1 MRRGGCQPGIRIR
14 IDRPQQRRAGA
25 GEVLRGQPQAEF
37 LGGGR
42 GDLAQVAE
50 EVLQLRLTGRMLQL
64 GPVEAGS
71 PRFVGDPAQPQRLRG
86 PQPERPVLR
95 LLLGCEPPGYIR
107 VLRIDAHEP
116 ILLGIKP
123 DRPLVSWAIRD
134 QDVEVNVAGRTS
146 VAAHVAAP
154 RKTATPSGTSRHEVA
169 SPSAG

>member
-1 MRRGGCQPGIRIR
+1 MGIS
-14 IDRPQQRRAGA
+14 
-25 GEVLRGQPQAEF
+25 
-37 LGGGR
+37 
-42 GDLAQVAE
+42 DLAQVAE
-50 EVLQLRLTGRMLQL
+50 EVLQFRLAGRMLQL

-95 LLLGCEPPGYIR
+95 LLLGCEPPGYIANP
-107 VLRIDAHEP
+107 RIDADEP

-134 QDVEVNVAGRTS
+134 QDVEVYVAGRTG

-154 RKTATPSGTSRHEVA
+154 EEYRNPIGDLAPQSPHPALDEFLTDHPAHLSSLTPHRRIPPPQQAALPV
-169 SPSAG
+169 P